1 MAGRASITAEDYER
15 LCDVFD
21 ELAELSSPDQRSRL
35 AEIEKEDAQLAAI
48 LQRML
53 AIESESGARSEMR
66 PIVDL
71 AGAFHESDET
81 DEAENEPDSPLLP
94 SAIGPYQVLSQLG
107 WGSVGDVYL
116 AHQAQPVERP
126 VAVKLLRHSRT
137 QPDSKRYAVE
147 ARALS
152 SLSHPGIAQ
161 IFDAGTMRDG
171 RPYLVMEYVDGK
183 PIDAVC
189 RENDLDREA
198 RLRLFID
205 LCDAVHYAHQQGV
218 IHRDLKPSNILV
230 THDHHDHE
238 HHGKPQV
245 KVIDFGIARLTGEL
259 ADFHQT
265 MTMHGELL
273 GTLAYMSPEQLLG
286 SRVDTRADI
295 YALGVI
301 LHQLLTNRL
310 PHDLAGK
317 SLGEALRIV
326 SNESPTRQLAADR
339 SLRGDLETIVGAAMH
354 RDPRHRYDSVH
365 ALAEDV
371 ARHLRF
377 EPITIRRPGHWYV
390 ARKFLR
396 RNRLLSAVTAAIL
409 LLLVVGVYMTDD
421 ARRDALAAHQEA
433 ERQHLEARRMSG
445 FFLHDVVTRL
455 ERLPGSGEI
464 RQSLMAELLRQT
476 RGFID
481 ERPNDPSVLDDHA
494 RALIAQANLLQ
505 TGTFP
510 RDHHGAWPYVVEA
523 VAVRE
528 QLAER
533 WPDHPDYQMELA
545 LAYTRRGDVARD
557 LGNHGSVLADY
568 HRALQIHQRLV
579 ELAPDSRRYLD
590 NLFWDYNRIGA
601 RLHLQGDSSAL
612 AWHQDALKV
621 ARELERR
628 FPDHYLTTYALSQA
642 HIHMAEQYET
652 RGRDESALE
661 HARLAVLHADRLNEI
676 YPHSWHFMR
685 QHRRVALAHTKIVQ
699 QSGSDAEKLEALT
712 RFRKAA
718 EAMHQI
724 EPGNSVWARDMERA
738 RQWLA
743 EPDR

>member
-1 MAGRASITAEDYER
+1 MAGKTTITAEGYEK
-15 LCDVFD
+15 LCDLFD
-21 ELAELSSPDQRSRL
+21 ELSEIPPPDRQT
-35 AEIEKEDAQLAAI
+35 KLAAI
-48 LQRML
+48 EAGDAELAALLKRML
-53 AIESESGARSEMR
+53 AIEAEGGAGGEMK

-71 AGAFHESDET
+71 AGALDEGDDPD
-81 DEAENEPDSPLLP
+81 DEPASPLLP
-94 SAIGPYQVLSQLG
+94 TAIGPYQVISQLG

-116 AHQAQPVERP
+116 ARQAKPAERR
-126 VAVKLLRHSRT
+126 VAVKLLRFARRPSET
-137 QPDSKRYAVE
+137 KRYAVE

-161 IFDAGTMRDG
+161 IFDAGVTSDG
-171 RPYLVMEYVDGK
+171 RPYLAMEYVDGT
-183 PIDAVC
+183 PIDAAC
-189 RENDLDREA
+189 RELDREA

-205 LCDAVHYAHQQGV
+205 LCGAVHYAHQQGV
-218 IHRDLKPSNILV
+218 IHRDLKPSNVLV
-230 THDHHDHE
+230 TRDE
-238 HHGKPQV
+238 AENLQV

-259 ADFHQT
+259 AEFHQT

-286 SRVDTRADI
+286 RRVDTRADI

-301 LHQLLTNRL
+301 LHLLLTNQL

-317 SLGEALRIV
+317 SLGDALRIV
-326 SNESPTRQLAADR
+326 SHQSPTRRLAADR
-339 SLRGDLETIVGAAMH
+339 MLRGDLETIVGAAMH

-365 ALAEDV
+365 ALGEDV

-377 EPITIRRPGHWYV
+377 EPITVRRPGRWYV

-396 RNRLLSAVTAAIL
+396 RNRLFSAVAAVIL
-409 LLLVVGVYMTDD
+409 LMLVVGVYMIDD
-421 ARRDALAAHQEA
+421 ARRDALAARGEAERQQQEA
-433 ERQHLEARRMSG
+433 ERQYLEARRMSG

-455 ERLPGSGEI
+455 ERLPGSTGIRTDLTAEI
-464 RQSLMAELLRQT
+464 LRQT
-476 RGFID
+476 RGFIE

-494 RALIAQANLLQ
+494 RALIAKANLLQ

-510 RDHHGAWPYVVEA
+510 RDHRGAWPYVVEA

-528 QLAER
+528 HLAER

-545 LAYTRRGDVARD
+545 LAYTRRGDVARE
-557 LGNHGSVLADY
+557 LGNHGNVLDDY
-568 HRALQIHQRLV
+568 HRALEIHRRLV
-579 ELAPDSRRYLD
+579 ELAPESRRYLD

-601 RLHLQGDSSAL
+601 RLHHQGDSSAL
-612 AWHQDALKV
+612 TWHRDAMEV
-621 ARELERR
+621 ARQLERR

-642 HIHMAEQYET
+642 HIHMAEQYER
-652 RGRDESALE
+652 RGEDESALE
-661 HARLAVLHADRLNEI
+661 HARRAVVHADLLNEM

-685 QHRRVALAHTKIVQ
+685 QHRRVTLAHAKIVQ
-699 QSGSDAEKLEALT
+699 QNGNDAEKFEAFT
-712 RFRKAA
+712 RFRRAA

-724 EPGNSVWARDMERA
+724 EPGNSVWARDVERA

-743 EPDR
+743 ELHR